1 MIMTSFH
8 SKKLIL
14 NYHDAVLYES
24 DKAILE
30 SPTAW
35 LNDACIHFYLTI
47 LQQQFPNVKFMD
59 PSVITFL
66 MHQCDDE
73 DLDDFSSGFDK
84 DCDMY
89 FIPINDVHGNTNSW
103 QHQGNGSHWSLLI
116 AIPGTATTTTRSD
129 SIRYAHL
136 DSVSGSNARV
146 AQAVAAVMD
155 KVLGD
160 RGRGGCAV
168 SVVEVWTPQ
177 QFNAHACGLHVLY
190 TAKILA
196 KDQFTSIENWETT
209 LVHSKLGKPA
219 FDLEIRQEI
228 LAMAVELSHGY
239 KTR

>member
-1 MIMTSFH
+1 
-8 SKKLIL
+8 
-14 NYHDAVLYES
+14 
-24 DKAILE
+24 
-30 SPTAW
+30 
-35 LNDACIHFYLTI
+35 
-47 LQQQFPNVKFMD
+47 
-59 PSVITFL
+59 

-103 QHQGNGSHWSLLI
+103 QHQGNGSHWSFLI

-177 QFNAHACGLHVLY
+177 QFNAHVRADY
-190 TAKILA
+190 TYFTPPKFWPKINL
-196 KDQFTSIENWETT
+196 
-209 LVHSKLGKPA
+209 LRSKTGKQLWCIRSLGN
-219 FDLEIRQEI
+219 LRLI
-228 LAMAVELSHGY
+228 LKY
-239 KTR
+239 DKRF